1 MDDKN
6 TKKSFFIKDTK
17 LAADLYISI
26 AVIIVATVFLISA
39 QGLPTKAKGIGAGVY
54 PTVICVLILVMAGLQ
69 LIKTLLL
76 SKGFP
81 IPDFT
86 KTDNKGVLRVCVM
99 VVVTYVFYKLLKIVG
114 FPILAPIYLFFTIC
128 FFGYKKKVKA
138 AIISV
143 VFTTLVYLLFTKVF
157 LVMLPAGILG

>member
-1 MDDKN
+1 MEEKDV
-6 TKKSFFIKDTK
+6 KKSFFVKDTK
-17 LAADLYISI
+17 LAVDLYISI
-26 AVIIVATVFLISA
+26 VVFIIAIVFLVSA
-39 QGLPTKAKGIGAGVY
+39 SGLPTKTKGIGAGVY
-54 PTVICVLILVMAGLQ
+54 PTVICILLLVLSLLQ
-69 LIKTLLL
+69 FTKTLLL

-81 IPDFT
+81 IPDFA
-86 KTDNKGVLRVCVM
+86 KTDNKGILRVCVM
-99 VVVTYVFYKLLKIVG
+99 AVVTYLFYKLLKIVG

-143 VFTTLVYLLFTKVF
+143 IFTTVVYLLFTKVF